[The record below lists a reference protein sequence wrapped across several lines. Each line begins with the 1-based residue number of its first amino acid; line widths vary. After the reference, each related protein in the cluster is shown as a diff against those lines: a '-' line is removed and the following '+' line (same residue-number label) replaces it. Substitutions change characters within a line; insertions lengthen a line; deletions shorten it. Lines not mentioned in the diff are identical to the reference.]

1 MAEPTGLP
9 FTRALVTGASSGIGE
24 AITRRLVAAG
34 VPVVVV
40 ARRRDRLEALA
51 KELPGIEVLAA
62 DLITREGVDAVVRRI
77 SSDESPIDL
86 VVNNA
91 GFGSQ
96 TPLSAHDPQRIA
108 DEITLNCT
116 ALSLIS
122 RAAAEKMTPRGRGYI
137 LNVSSIAGF
146 NPAAYMAVYSATK
159 AYVLSLSEALH
170 VELQRAGV
178 HVTALCPGLTATE
191 FQQVAGTTNH
201 HDMFPD
207 KIWTSPELVA
217 EVGIKD
223 VVRNRTVSVPGAV
236 YKTLD
241 AVTNV
246 TPRGLRRRLFAL
258 GMRAQMPKGNK

>member
-1 MAEPTGLP
+1 MATLP

-24 AITRRLVAAG
+24 EITRQLAAAG

-51 KELPGIEVLAA
+51 TELPNIEVLPA
-62 DLITREGVDAVVRRI
+62 DLTTKDGVAIVVERI
-77 SSDESPIDL
+77 ASVESPIDL

-96 TPLSAHDPQRIA
+96 TLMATHDPQRMA

-122 RAAAEKMTPRGRGYI
+122 RAATATMAPRGRGYI
-137 LNVSSIAGF
+137 INVSSIAAF
-146 NPAAYMAVYSATK
+146 NPSAFMAVYSATK
-159 AYVLSLSEALH
+159 SYVLSLSQAMH
-170 VELQRAGV
+170 IELKRAGV

-191 FQQVAGTTNH
+191 FQQVAGTGNH
-201 HDMFPD
+201 HDIFP
-207 KIWTSPELVA
+207 KKMWTSAELVA
-217 EVGIKD
+217 RVGLTD
-223 VVRNRTVSVPGAV
+223 VAKNKPVSVPGSV
-236 YKTLD
+236 YKVLD

-246 TPRGLRRRLFAL
+246 TPRGLRRRVFAL
-258 GMRAQMPKGNK
+258 GMRAQMPKQAK